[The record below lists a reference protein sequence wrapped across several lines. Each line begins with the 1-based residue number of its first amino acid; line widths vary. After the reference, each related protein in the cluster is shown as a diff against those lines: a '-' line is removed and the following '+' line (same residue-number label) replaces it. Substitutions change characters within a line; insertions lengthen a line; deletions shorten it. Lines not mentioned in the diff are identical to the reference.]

1 MSRCVFSLEARAD
14 LLHIHDY
21 IAQDSP
27 ANALLF
33 VDRLEE
39 QCLRL
44 ADYPWIG
51 VAHPEFGSDHRSF
64 VVPGTRYLIIYRPT
78 AMAWRS
84 STYVTGARTF
94 AACSSNSRRPA
105 ATIESI
111 GFLRAAVGGG
121 PDC

>member
-1 MSRCVFSLEARAD
+1 VSRCVFSLEARAD

-51 VAHPEFGSDHRSF
+51 VARPEFGSDHRSF

-78 AMAWRS
+78 GDGVEVVHVRHGS
-84 STYVTGARTF
+84 QDL
-94 AACSSNSRRPA
+94 RRLF
-105 ATIESI
+105 E
-111 GFLRAAVGGG
+111 
-121 PDC
+121 